1 VRFPRSLIAIVMLV
15 TACGGSDSTEL
26 EVSQDKVLAGKTTQL
41 TPAEVFAAAAPSV
54 VFVEVPDGT
63 GSGVLLSNGYVVTN
77 AHVVGH
83 YPTVRL
89 FTSLGEMTDV
99 PVYAKDWSTDLALI
113 GPLRFDELDGEIPAV
128 DVGSS
133 ATLAT
138 GDGVYLIGYPGEVET
153 EPVPAMT
160 SGILSRRRVAPCLGM
175 TFLQTDAMLA
185 SGQSGGVLV
194 DASGQVIGISGLG
207 GFADTNFGLVLA
219 VEDVLAAIEGLD
231 EGSGNFLMTESEGS
245 LSQSVEVPI
254 NDSVG
259 YLVEITKDQP
269 FLAVTASSSDGEDI
283 WLNIYTWDGFPPVW
297 HWGQGEVDYIYDD
310 IDARD
315 EAQRDFFFADAFE
328 DGTAESLEVSLKP
341 GIYVVAIGAYSYSPT
356 TVSVDASSHLT
367 LLEDLEPPSK
377 KLVMGKSVT
386 GALNHYEDVD
396 NYRVDLQ
403 KGDTVRIQ
411 MFSIADPKMS
421 LYLRDE
427 LVASNDDASIGLY
440 GYGAEII
447 FEANARGLYDLEVAA
462 YHSSTKTYVL
472 SLDHAD
478 AETPSC

>member
-1 VRFPRSLIAIVMLV
+1 ML
-15 TACGGSDSTEL
+15 TIACGGSNSAES
-26 EVSQDKVLAGKTTQL
+26 EVSRDEVDALKATTQL
-41 TPAEVFAAAAPSV
+41 TPAEIFVAVAPSV
-54 VFVEVPDGT
+54 VFVEVPDGSA
-63 GSGVLLSNGYVVTN
+63 SGVLLSNGYVVTN
-77 AHVVGH
+77 AHVVGP

-89 FTSLGEMTDV
+89 FTFWGEVTDV

-113 GPLRFDELDGEIPAV
+113 GPLRFDELGEEISVAV
-128 DVGSS
+128 WGSS
-133 ATLAT
+133 ATMAT

-175 TFLQTDAMLA
+175 SFLQTDAMLA

-194 DASGQVIGISGLG
+194 DASGRVIGISGLG
-207 GFADTNFGLVLA
+207 GFADTNFGLVLT
-219 VEDVLAAIEGLD
+219 VEDVLAALEGLD
-231 EGSGNFLMTESEGS
+231 EGSGRLVMTESEGS
-245 LSQSVEVPI
+245 LTQSFEVPI

-269 FLAVTASSSDGEDI
+269 FLAVSASSADGEDI
-283 WLNIYTWDGFPPVW
+283 WLDIKTWDGLPPRW

-315 EAQRDFFFADAFE
+315 EVQHDFFFADAFD
-328 DGTAESLEVSLKP
+328 DGTAESLEVSLEP

-356 TVSVDASSHLT
+356 TVSVEASSYLT
-367 LLEDLEPPSK
+367 LLKDLETPFK
-377 KLVMGKSVT
+377 KLVIGKSVT

-396 NYRVDLQ
+396 NYHVDLQ

-411 MFSIADPKMS
+411 MFSIADPMMS
-421 LYLRDE
+421 LYLGDE

-440 GYGAEII
+440 GYGAEIV
-447 FEANARGLYDLEVAA
+447 FEANAGGLYDLAVTANSNFA
-462 YHSSTKTYVL
+462 KTYVL

-478 AETPSC
+478 IGSPSC